1 MVEKEDLIDHLS
13 GKSLINHILNYTSKM
28 VKHQRHYI
36 FIYILMDLVC
46 FLNLCKGNVL
56 RYVLPEFLVMNEFW

>member
-36 FIYILMDLVC
+36 YIYFNGSGLFLELV
-46 FLNLCKGNVL
+46 
-56 RYVLPEFLVMNEFW
+56 